1 MREVPYETDHDVRAR
16 SRRDYMHE
24 RINDFL
30 ARGGRGRGRSSRS
43 PMNRIGYRTY
53 DTYEDERYNEDGR
66 RYEHDGYDR
75 RYRER
80 RSYDDDERQ
89 LLMGMLGVG
98 YDNDEDE
105 HFNKQ
110 EAKHIVDGMYHVK
123 DGKKYVGEKYDM
135 RKAEE
140 VCEKYKHKLEGDV
153 DVADMY
159 VAINAQFHDYNEL
172 FEKWFGKGNF
182 EDMIFESA
190 VCFWFDDVDF
200 HGDKV
205 WKYFMEMK

>member
-75 RYRER
+75 RYREHR
-80 RSYDDDERQ
+80 GYDDDERQ

-98 YDNDEDE
+98 YDDDEDE

-110 EAKHIVDGMYHVK
+110 EAKQIVDGMYHVK

-153 DVADMY
+153 DVADMLQSTHSSTTTM
-159 VAINAQFHDYNEL
+159 NSS
-172 FEKWFGKGNF
+172 KSG
-182 EDMIFESA
+182 SA
-190 VCFWFDDVDF
+190 
-200 HGDKV
+200 K
-205 WKYFMEMK
+205 ETLRT

>member
-1 MREVPYETDHDVRAR
+1 
-16 SRRDYMHE
+16 
-24 RINDFL
+24 
-30 ARGGRGRGRSSRS
+30 
-43 PMNRIGYRTY
+43 
-53 DTYEDERYNEDGR
+53 
-66 RYEHDGYDR
+66 
-75 RYRER
+75 
-80 RSYDDDERQ
+80 
-89 LLMGMLGVG
+89 MGMLGVG

-110 EAKHIVDGMYHVK
+110 EAKQIVDGMYHVK

-172 FEKWFGKGNF
+172 FEK
-182 EDMIFESA
+182 M
-190 VCFWFDDVDF
+190 
-200 HGDKV
+200 
-205 WKYFMEMK
+205 